1 MAYIFIGC
9 HCNSNS
15 LLLVTINPDY
25 IIYFPGFFYQ
35 FVTQKHRKMDKKITR
50 KIDKAID
57 KLNNKLRKEGFKN
70 GIVYHFRMTDSY
82 IRRIQLLC
90 RLRDNLNS
98 YDT

>member
-1 MAYIFIGC
+1 MDYIFIGR
-9 HCNSNS
+9 CNDGNS
-15 LLLVTINPDY
+15 VLLVTKNPDY

-35 FVTQKHRKMDKKITR
+35 FVTQKNIKMDKKINR
-50 KIDKAID
+50 KINKSID

-90 RLRDNLNS
+90 RLRDNLDS

>member
-1 MAYIFIGC
+1 MVI
-9 HCNSNS
+9 
-15 LLLVTINPDY
+15 INPDY

-35 FVTQKHRKMDKKITR
+35 FVKLKPYKMDKKINN
-50 KIDKAID
+50 KLDKAIS
-57 KLNNKLRKEGFKN
+57 KLNQKIAKEGFKN

-82 IRRIQLLC
+82 IRRIKLLC